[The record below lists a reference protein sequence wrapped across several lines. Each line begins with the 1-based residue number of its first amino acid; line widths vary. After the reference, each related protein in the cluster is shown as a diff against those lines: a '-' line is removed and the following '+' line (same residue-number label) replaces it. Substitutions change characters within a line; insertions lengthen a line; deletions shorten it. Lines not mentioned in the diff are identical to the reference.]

1 MTARARSSALVA
13 TLFPL
18 LGLAGCG
25 LLGRETRY
33 LERGRAD
40 IADVTA
46 PSWHAIAVKTGSDA
60 ASRVPRTWWQELDD
74 PVLDALIVEALANN
88 HDLEVAAARVVAA
101 EAEARIVASDLYPW
115 LGANF
120 DAQRQK
126 NVYTGFPIPSSG
138 GGNDDV
144 LATTSNRFG
153 VSLDISWEVDL
164 WGRLRAARR
173 AARAE
178 AEAAR
183 IAYDGARLSLAGQ
196 TAKTYFALVEAR
208 EQLALAEETLE
219 SYRTTSEQVMTRYER
234 GTRPALDVRLALTQS
249 AGAEARVAD
258 RRSIL
263 ENITRQ
269 LEVLVGRYPAA
280 SFAATGVLDHETR
293 PIPVGLPAELLGRR
307 PDLAEAAR
315 RVYAGD
321 ERIRSAKA
329 ALLPRIGL
337 TGSAGSASEE
347 IGDLLDGSFGV
358 WSIAANLAQPIFE
371 GGRLRAGVDL
381 ARARAAGAEAEYVGL
396 ALRAFAE
403 VENALADE
411 GHLESLVVALD
422 EAAAQSIAAESLADQ
437 RYLGGLESYVTV
449 LSAKRTALEAR
460 SALIDARRRRLE
472 TRIDLYLALGGG
484 FAEEER
490 KS

>member
-1 MTARARSSALVA
+1 MTARARLSGLFAAAL
-13 TLFPL
+13 PL

-25 LLGRETRY
+25 LLGNDASH
-33 LERGRAD
+33 LEQGRAD
-40 IADVTA
+40 IAGMTA
-46 PSWHAIAVKTGSDA
+46 PSWHVIAARTGSDV
-60 ASRVPRTWWQELDD
+60 ASRVPRTWWQELED
-74 PVLDALIVEALANN
+74 PALDALIIEALANN
-88 HDLEVAAARVVAA
+88 HDLEVAAARVAEA
-101 EAEARIVASDLYPW
+101 EAEARIVASDLYPS

-126 NVYTGFPIPSSG
+126 NVYTGFPIPSG
-138 GGNDDV
+138 GSDV

-208 EQLALAEETLE
+208 EQLALAEETLA

-249 AGAEARVAD
+249 AGAAARVAD

-280 SFAATGVLDHETR
+280 TLAATGVLDHETK
-293 PIPVGLPAELLGRR
+293 PIPVGLPAALLDRR

-403 VENALADE
+403 VESALADE
-411 GHLESLVVALD
+411 GHLESLVIALD

-484 FAEEER
+484 FVDEER

>member
-1 MTARARSSALVA
+1 M
-13 TLFPL
+13 
-18 LGLAGCG
+18 
-25 LLGRETRY
+25 LGRDASH
-33 LERGRAD
+33 LEQGRGD

-46 PSWHAIAVKTGSDA
+46 PSWHAIAVKTGSDL
-60 ASRVPRTWWQELDD
+60 ASQVPRTWWQELDD

-88 HDLEVAAARVVAA
+88 HDLEVAAARVAAA
-101 EAEARIVASDLYPW
+101 EAEARIVASDLYPS

-138 GGNDDV
+138 GGSDV

-249 AGAEARVAD
+249 AGAEARLAD

-280 SFAATGVLDHETR
+280 SLTATGVLDHETK
-293 PIPVGLPAELLGRR
+293 PIPAGIPAELLGRR

-403 VENALADE
+403 VESALADE

-484 FAEEER
+484 FADEER